1 MRTLLTVREVSEVLK
16 ISEGT
21 LRDWI
26 QYKRIPFVKIGRSVR
41 FRMEDIERIQA
52 EGLKTGVN

>member
-1 MRTLLTVREVSEVLK
+1 MKNLYTIKEVSEALR

-26 QYKRIPFVKIGRSVR
+26 QYRRIPFVRIGRCIR
-41 FRMEDIERIQA
+41 FRQEDIERIQA
-52 EGLKTGVN
+52 EGLETGVI

>member
-1 MRTLLTVREVSEVLK
+1 MKNLYTIKEVSGALR

-41 FRMEDIERIQA
+41 FRSEDIERIQK
-52 EGLKTGVN
+52 EGLVTGAS